1 MLKKLLAVAMVL
13 FIASSCLAAE
23 IDSAKFNK
31 ALKEYADAISQV
43 NYNVKG
49 IDCHNEPEAL
59 DIALTNAER
68 TEKTLENIISSLTEE
83 KDISTAYNLTVAFS
97 KKSEL
102 NEYAAQRVFKML
114 HSKTNYLST
123 DNNQISSSLDEKI
136 TKRTAQAPAANSQN
150 LMKKRHKRLIMI
162 DTPMAEAIVCFE
174 DTGTNRRVI
183 NLNKIFKRHG
193 CKIISSYVN
202 ENKKG
207 DRCCY
212 YFTGKKYVIDA
223 LLGHFD
229 GSVVN
234 SDLKAAVKVT
244 TGGFWGGKKNY
255 TFYLGPKRSNKD
267 VMGELAWYKT
277 RIEHNPIAFFA
288 ENNYDELATIGSKE
302 TVAGINKLLFKNVKV
317 EVWVFAGDMT
327 EADSIYHNKL
337 ELGDIYID
345 AK

>member
-1 MLKKLLAVAMVL
+1 MVKKILALAIGLLISTSC
-13 FIASSCLAAE
+13 FASDF
-23 IDSAKFNK
+23 DSAKFNK
-31 ALKEYADAISQV
+31 ALKDYADAISQV
-43 NYNVKG
+43 NYNMKE
-49 IDCHNEPEAL
+49 IANNQNSEAL
-59 DIALTNAER
+59 DAALTHSEKAE
-68 TEKTLENIISSLTEE
+68 KALSKIISSLNDEE
-83 KDISTAYNLTVAFS
+83 SIKEAYNATMAFS

-102 NEYAAQRVFKML
+102 NDYTAQQVCKML
-114 HSKTNYLST
+114 HTKANYLSV
-123 DNNQISSSLDEKI
+123 DNNQVSKDLDRKISKKS
-136 TKRTAQAPAANSQN
+136 AQSAAAPQN
-150 LMKKRHKRLIMI
+150 LLKKRHKRLIMI
-162 DTPMAEAIVCFE
+162 ETPVAEAIVSFT
-174 DTGTNRRVI
+174 DTGANRRVN

-207 DRCCY
+207 DKCCY
-212 YFTGKKYVIDA
+212 YFTAKKYVIDA

-229 GSVVN
+229 GCVVN

-277 RIEHNPIAFFA
+277 RIEHDPIAFFA
-288 ENNYDELATIGSKE
+288 ENNYDELSTIGSTE
-302 TVAGINKLLFKNVKV
+302 TVAGAKKLLFKNVKV
-317 EVWVFAGDMT
+317 EVWVFAGDKT
-327 EADSIYHNKL
+327 EAESIYHNKL

>member
-1 MLKKLLAVAMVL
+1 MLKTKANFLAVDYK
-13 FIASSCLAAE
+13 E
-23 IDSAKFNK
+23 I
-31 ALKEYADAISQV
+31 
-43 NYNVKG
+43 
-49 IDCHNEPEAL
+49 
-59 DIALTNAER
+59 
-68 TEKTLENIISSLTEE
+68 
-83 KDISTAYNLTVAFS
+83 S
-97 KKSEL
+97 KEL
-102 NEYAAQRVFKML
+102 NQNISKSVAQ
-114 HSKTNYLST
+114 S
-123 DNNQISSSLDEKI
+123 
-136 TKRTAQAPAANSQN
+136 PAAPEN

-162 DTPMAEAIVCFE
+162 ETPMAEAIVCFE
-174 DTGTNRRVI
+174 DTGANRRVA
-183 NLNKIFKRHG
+183 NLNKILKRHG

-277 RIEHNPIAFFA
+277 RIEHDPIAFFA
-288 ENNYDELATIGSKE
+288 ENNYDELATIGSNE
-302 TVAGINKLLFKNVKV
+302 TVAGIKKLLFKNVKV

-337 ELGDIYID
+337 ELGDVYID

>member
-1 MLKKLLAVAMVL
+1 MLKKLLALAICL
-13 FIASSCLAAE
+13 LITGSCWASG
-23 IDSAKFNK
+23 IDTKKFNK
-31 ALKEYADAISQV
+31 ALKDYADGISQTVYSSKEMKDKADSASYEIAFTRAEEAEKAISQ
-43 NYNVKG
+43 
-49 IDCHNEPEAL
+49 
-59 DIALTNAER
+59 
-68 TEKTLENIISSLTEE
+68 IISSLESEE
-83 KDISTAYNLTVAFS
+83 DIEKAYELVEKFS
-97 KKSEL
+97 KKSDL
-102 NEYAAQRVFKML
+102 NAYTAESVCKML
-114 HSKTNYLST
+114 QTKTNFMSAEGKQIDANISKSISENST
-123 DNNQISSSLDEKI
+123 RAAAPSSDK
-136 TKRTAQAPAANSQN
+136 

-162 DTPMAEAIVCFE
+162 ETPMAEAIVSFV
-174 DTGTNRRVI
+174 DTGTNRRVT

-229 GSVVN
+229 GCVVN
-234 SDLKAAVKVT
+234 SDLKAAVKIT

-277 RIEHNPIAFFA
+277 RIEHDPIAFFA
-288 ENNYDELATIGSKE
+288 ENNYDELSTIASKE
-302 TVAGINKLLFKNVKV
+302 TVAGAKKLLFKNVKV
-317 EVWVFAGDMT
+317 EVWVFANDKT
-327 EADSIYHNKL
+327 EADSIYHNNL
-337 ELGDIYID
+337 ELGDVYID

>member
-1 MLKKLLAVAMVL
+1 MLKKIFVLAVAL
-13 FIASSCLAAE
+13 LISSSCFAAK
-23 IDSAKFNK
+23 IDSKKFEK
-31 ALKEYADAISQV
+31 ALKDYADSISRV
-43 NYNVKG
+43 NYCMK
-49 IDCHNEPEAL
+49 EL
-59 DIALTNAER
+59 DKNNDSKILDLALTKHEEN
-68 TEKTLENIISSLTEE
+68 EKAIEKMLSTLESEE
-83 KDISTAYNLTVAFS
+83 DFSDAYKQIMAFS
-97 KKSEL
+97 KKADLNDYVAKQVCKMLKTKANYLAVDYKEISKEL
-102 NEYAAQRVFKML
+102 NQNISRSVAQSAA
-114 HSKTNYLST
+114 
-123 DNNQISSSLDEKI
+123 
-136 TKRTAQAPAANSQN
+136 APEN
-150 LMKKRHKRLIMI
+150 LLKKRHKRLIMI
-162 DTPMAEAIVCFE
+162 ETPVAEAIVSFT
-174 DTGTNRRVI
+174 DTGANRRVM

-229 GSVVN
+229 GCVVN
-234 SDLKAAVKVT
+234 SDLKAAVKIT

-277 RIEHNPIAFFA
+277 RIESDPIAFFA
-288 ENNYDELATIGSKE
+288 ENNYDELATIGATE
-302 TVAGINKLLFKNVKV
+302 TVAGLKKLLFKNVKV
-317 EVWVFAGDMT
+317 EVWVFAGDKT

-337 ELGDIYID
+337 ELGDVYID

>member
-1 MLKKLLAVAMVL
+1 MLKKLLALALVI
-13 FIASSCLAAE
+13 FISSTCFSAE

-31 ALKEYADAISQV
+31 ALKEYADSISQV
-43 NYNVKG
+43 NYYMQG
-49 IDCHNEPEAL
+49 IADNKESEAL
-59 DIALTNAER
+59 DMALTNS
-68 TEKTLENIISSLTEE
+68 EKSEKKLEKLISSLNDEE
-83 KDISTAYNLTVAFS
+83 SISEAYNLIKVFS
-97 KKSEL
+97 KKSDL
-102 NEYAAQRVFKML
+102 NEYAAERVCKML
-114 HSKTNYLST
+114 STKTNFMAAE
-123 DNNQISSSLDEKI
+123 NNQVMDKTE
-136 TKRTAQAPAANSQN
+136 TKDSKRSAKAAAPATKN
-150 LMKKRHKRLIMI
+150 LMNKRHKRLIMI
-162 DTPMAEAIVCFE
+162 ETPMAEAIVSFT
-174 DTGTNRRVI
+174 DTGANRRVL

-212 YFTGKKYVIDA
+212 YFTAKKYVIDA
-223 LLGHFD
+223 LLAHFD

-234 SDLKAAVKVT
+234 SDLKAAVKIT

-277 RIEHNPIAFFA
+277 RIEHDPIAFFA
-288 ENNYDELATIGSKE
+288 ENNYDELATIASKE
-302 TVAGINKLLFKNVKV
+302 TVAGIKKLLFKNVKV

>member
-1 MLKKLLAVAMVL
+1 MLKKIFVLAVAL
-13 FIASSCLAAE
+13 LISSSCFAAK
-23 IDSAKFNK
+23 IDSAKYNK
-31 ALKEYADAISQV
+31 ALKEYADCISRV
-43 NYNVKG
+43 NYCMKELTSNDNGSKL
-49 IDCHNEPEAL
+49 L
-59 DIALTNAER
+59 DFALTKSEEAEKNI
-68 TEKTLENIISSLTEE
+68 ENMISTLENEQEIEQTYKLTM
-83 KDISTAYNLTVAFS
+83 AFS
-97 KKSEL
+97 KKAEI
-102 NEYAAQRVFKML
+102 NEYVGQQVCKML
-114 HSKTNYLST
+114 HTKANYLSV
-123 DNNQISSSLDEKI
+123 DFKKINKELDGKI
-136 TKRTAQAPAANSQN
+136 TKSIAQAAVVPEN
-150 LMKKRHKRLIMI
+150 LMNKRHKRLIMI
-162 DTPMAEAIVCFE
+162 DTPMAEAIVTFT
-174 DTGTNRRVI
+174 DTGANRRVL

-212 YFTGKKYVIDA
+212 YFTAKKYVIDA
-223 LLGHFD
+223 LLGHFE

-234 SDLKAAVKVT
+234 SDLKAAVKIT

-277 RIEHNPIAFFA
+277 RIEHDPIAFFA

-302 TVAGINKLLFKNVKV
+302 TVAGIQKLLFKNVKV